1 MENIKGE
8 VAQKIKVDFEE
19 EKDLYHVKVFLL
31 PNTSAYIY
39 IHNYAF
45 WFSWSLTS
53 PIYFLILY
61 SYLMPHYQIQL
72 FLANAVW

>member
-8 VAQKIKVDFEE
+8 AAQKIKFDFEE

-31 PNTSAYIY
+31 LDTFAYY

-45 WFSWSLTS
+45 
-53 PIYFLILY
+53 
-61 SYLMPHYQIQL
+61 
-72 FLANAVW
+72 

>member
-8 VAQKIKVDFEE
+8 AAQKIKFDFEE

-31 PNTSAYIY
+31 LNTFAYY

-45 WFSWSLTS
+45 WFSWPLTS
-53 PIYFLILY
+53 SIYFLILY
-61 SYLMPHYQIQL
+61 SCVMPHYQIQI

>member
-8 VAQKIKVDFEE
+8 VAKKIKVDFEE
-19 EKDLYHVKVFLL
+19 EKDLYHVQVFLL
-31 PNTSAYIY
+31 LNTSAYY
-39 IHNYAF
+39 IHNYAL
-45 WFSWSLTS
+45 WFSLPLTS

-61 SYLMPHYQIQL
+61 SWLMPHYRIQL